1 MLLPQMY
8 TDGSTVSMAVLFVFF
23 FFCFSSSTGT
33 LLLSSFQHQQ
43 NAWRSRKIWRRKKNK
58 KNLSKKEKRGNTV
71 VAVRCSAT
79 NVRTM
84 PATPPRLSKGRR
96 CNRGG
101 ALGVRRKAGNKG
113 RIYQYSSTCMCVLL
127 LHTYIHT
134 TYVHIH
140 T

>member
-1 MLLPQMY
+1 MKVGVGLCSAVAQMY

-33 LLLSSFQHQQ
+33 LLLLLSSFQHQQ

-84 PATPPRLSKGRR
+84 PATPRRLSKGGRCT

-101 ALGVRRKAGNKG
+101 AWE
-113 RIYQYSSTCMCVLL
+113 
-127 LHTYIHT
+127 
-134 TYVHIH
+134 
-140 T
+140 